1 MNSALQCMS
10 NTPVLTD
17 YFLADMHINDIN
29 RDNPLGMHGEI
40 AESYAN
46 LIKAMWSGSHTAHAL
61 KTFKQKVCSFALRKI
76 SLLAIHLH
84 YVTLESQDF
93 LENIFE
99 FPWKSI

>member
-17 YFLADMHINDIN
+17 YFLSDMHEQDIN

-46 LIKAMWSGSHTAHAL
+46 LIKAMWSGNHTSYAP
-61 KTFKQKVCSFALRKI
+61 KVFKQKVSSASKPQVLNEEERRNKPDRRFARK
-76 SLLAIHLH
+76 SSPPM
-84 YVTLESQDF
+84 T
-93 LENIFE
+93 N
-99 FPWKSI
+99 